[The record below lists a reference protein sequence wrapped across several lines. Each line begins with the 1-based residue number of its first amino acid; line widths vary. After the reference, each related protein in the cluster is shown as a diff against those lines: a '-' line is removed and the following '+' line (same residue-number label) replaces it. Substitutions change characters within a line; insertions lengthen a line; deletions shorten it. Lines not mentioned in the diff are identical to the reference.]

1 MSDDG
6 QESATSTNADVM
18 GEVLQGRMLGS
29 AGSLTANAHR
39 HLPAAYYSV

>member
-18 GEVLQGRMLGS
+18 GEVMQGATLGI
-29 AGSLTANAHR
+29 R
-39 HLPAAYYSV
+39 